1 MTEHAGDNHGIS
13 ISGNASVSD
22 SALAAGDGASAV
34 HGGGGGA
41 EEVRRQLAAFRAEL
55 ARQAAG
61 GTLEAEDQG
70 NVEESAQAVE
80 DELAADARP
89 GRLRALTARL
99 RELSTALVGAGAL
112 AQAAGQLEHA
122 VHALTG

>member
-1 MTEHAGDNHGIS
+1 MTEGVSNNHGI
-13 ISGNASVSD
+13 IITGQASVSD
-22 SALAAGDGASAV
+22 SALAAGEGASAV
-34 HGGGGGA
+34 HGGGGTG
-41 EEVRRQLAAFRAEL
+41 EVRQQLAAFRAEL
-55 ARQAAG
+55 ERHTAESALHPEEQGSVA
-61 GTLEAEDQG
+61 EA
-70 NVEESAQAVE
+70 AQAVE

-99 RELSTALVGAGAL
+99 RELSTALAGAGAL